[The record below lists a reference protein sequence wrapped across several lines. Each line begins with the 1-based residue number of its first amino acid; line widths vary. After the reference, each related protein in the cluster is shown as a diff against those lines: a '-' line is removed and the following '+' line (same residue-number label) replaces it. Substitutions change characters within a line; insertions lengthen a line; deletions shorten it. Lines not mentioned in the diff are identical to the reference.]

1 MRREIDIPD
10 GVDVTIDRDVVKVN
24 GPIGT
29 LERRFNYP
37 KVKIFME
44 ERKVVVESD
53 GEDIKK
59 EQRAIL
65 GTFASHILNMIIGA
79 TKGFEYDLKM
89 VYSHF
94 PIQLEIKNNKLYINN
109 FLGEK
114 SPRIASFAEDVKVKI
129 DKDIITVSGMN
140 KETVGQ
146 TAANIEAATKIKRK
160 DPRVF
165 QDGIYLTK
173 KSK

>member
-10 GVDVTIDRDVVKVN
+10 GVEVIINGDIVKVT
-24 GPIGT
+24 GPKGA
-29 LERRFNYP
+29 LERRFSYP
-37 KVKIFME
+37 RVKIFIDDK
-44 ERKVVVESD
+44 KVIVESS

-65 GTFASHILNMIIGA
+65 GTFASHILNMITGV
-79 TKGFEYDLKM
+79 TKGFEYGLKM

-94 PIQLEIKNNKLYINN
+94 PIQLEVKKDKLYINN

-114 SPRIASFAEDVKVKI
+114 SPRIAPFVGNVNVKI
-129 DKDIITVSGMN
+129 DKDIITVSGLN
-140 KETVGQ
+140 KEDVGQ